1 MDSFDVV
8 ISPKAL
14 GQLDAYIDYIQH
26 TLLNPKAAENV
37 WRDALATGAQ
47 LSTVAGSLA
56 LCKNPALQDLG
67 YRCIAFQSHRYI
79 MLYRVVDTTAY
90 VDAVYH
96 MQQDYE
102 NILASELYTQN

>member
-14 GQLDAYIDYIQH
+14 AQLDSYIDYIQH
-26 TLLNPKAAENV
+26 TLLNPQAAERV
-37 WRDALATGAQ
+37 WRDALATRAQ

-56 LCKNPALQDLG
+56 LCKNPALHDLG
-67 YRCIAFQSHRYI
+67 YRCIAFQSHRYA
-79 MLYRVVDTTAY
+79 MLYRVVNTTAY

-102 NILASELYTQN
+102 NIWASEINTPN